1 MKLPNAARGLVEYD
15 KIVSY
20 LMNPTHPEGAGKAGF
35 FQALGFQREEW
46 QLLAEALLLVAV
58 EGNVE
63 QVIESIHGSKY
74 IVDGVLLWINGR
86 RAIIRTVWIMEW
98 GSERPRLVTAYP
110 KEE

>member
-35 FQALGFQREEW
+35 FQALGFQREKW

-63 QVIESIHGSKY
+63 QVVESIHGSKY
-74 IVDGVLLWINGR
+74 IVDGVLLGINGR
-86 RAIIRTVWIMEW
+86 RASFLRGW
-98 GSERPRLVTAYP
+98 
-110 KEE
+110 